1 MVTEETLIMMC
12 IMGGSLALPCGMV
25 VVYAI
30 KTIFLVMVLC
40 IIKQM
45 DDKHSGT
52 LLHSLH
58 VAELFVSSR
67 MACLCLQ
74 VMLEGSLD
82 FGDLTG
88 PVKVSRLIQ
97 LTNFTQ
103 HSVPFSVVL
112 EGRMPVLVTPMS
124 GELGPTG
131 NESSVQKL
139 QVELRATFPES
150 IQGRLKVVTEGA
162 DVHDVV
168 LISGIA
174 AQVKPYPHDSTCRPL
189 INGNLCFN
197 ESCWRQHKPG
207 QCCYASR

>member
-1 MVTEETLIMMC
+1 
-12 IMGGSLALPCGMV
+12 
-25 VVYAI
+25 
-30 KTIFLVMVLC
+30 
-40 IIKQM
+40 
-45 DDKHSGT
+45 
-52 LLHSLH
+52 
-58 VAELFVSSR
+58 

-82 FGDLTG
+82 FGELTG

-103 HSVPFSVVL
+103 HLVPFSVVL

-174 AQVKPYPHDSTCRPL
+174 AQVRPYPQNSTRSPAMNEPAFQWKSLASAQTRKILLSIKMIAAEKWSCPQPL
-189 INGNLCFN
+189 
-197 ESCWRQHKPG
+197 
-207 QCCYASR
+207 